1 MERLKKHCD
10 ILKLLYQAKPKVR
23 AALIQDASP
32 ELLTCLAE
40 CSLNI
45 LKGNVPLTRTQKE
58 KLRRQ
63 RHKLRLLANKH
74 VSQTNKKK
82 VVQKGGFLSALLAPI
97 VGGILGT
104 LPKLFQ

>member
-1 MERLKKHCD
+1 MDRLKKHCD

-23 AALIQDASP
+23 AALIEDASP

-45 LKGNVPLTRTQKE
+45 LKGNVPLDSSQKE

-63 RHKLRLLANKH
+63 RHKLRLLASKK
-74 VSQTNKKK
+74 VSKTNKKK
-82 VVQKGGFLSALLAPI
+82 IIQKGGFLSALLAPI

-104 LPKLFQ
+104 LPQLFQ